1 METTPRH
8 PQHGT
13 MRHPNALVVGV
24 VGCVL
29 LASACALP
37 VTVKRGDPET
47 VQRELTGYVLTT
59 GEPSLASEN
68 ILRRYFLTERFE
80 DAPEHALAELHAAVR
95 P

>member
-13 MRHPNALVVGV
+13 MRHPNALVAGV

-59 GEPSLASEN
+59 GELSHGKRKHLAP
-68 ILRRYFLTERFE
+68 LLFDR
-80 DAPEHALAELHAAVR
+80 AL
-95 P
+95 